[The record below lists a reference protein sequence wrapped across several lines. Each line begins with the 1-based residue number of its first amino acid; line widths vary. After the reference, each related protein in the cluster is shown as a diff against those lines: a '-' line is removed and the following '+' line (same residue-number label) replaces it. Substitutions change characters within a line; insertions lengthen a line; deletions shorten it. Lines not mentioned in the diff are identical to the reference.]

1 MSPRE
6 QVALTINASL
16 KRLPL
21 VLEILAEIHEAEKP
35 GYPGDE
41 DLHHGSIRAV
51 QTIAERLGRIE
62 PAPDGHASPP
72 STAEEIATEWL
83 LGDRPKKLIPPSLL
97 SQLAETISRLL
108 PMPADSMGMRRNSQA
123 S

>member
-1 MSPRE
+1 M
-6 QVALTINASL
+6 
-16 KRLPL
+16 
-21 VLEILAEIHEAEKP
+21 
-35 GYPGDE
+35 
-41 DLHHGSIRAV
+41 
-51 QTIAERLGRIE
+51 AERLGRIA
-62 PAPDGHASPP
+62 PAPAVSSGQT

-83 LGDRPKKLIPPSLL
+83 LGDRPRKLIPPSLL